1 MEKKKALELI
11 KLEVLDCLNETD
23 SEALRISKEVDADFP
38 WKELGEY
45 QNLVALLPVALTL
58 EFPVSELKDK
68 VALKLY
74 NMRDEI
80 KAKLDAK
87 KAAEKPPAP
96 IVEEEEIIVEE
107 EINFDDKDVL
117 IQEEDSPRVDSVAE
131 KIQHKR
137 MAEELAVKTDLRSK
151 VTFDKELVE
160 KTVKEYL
167 KSHFEPELKSIRK
180 DIKRNFI
187 ISLVFFV
194 ISLILILTLFLMG
207 WSSLV

>member
-1 MEKKKALELI
+1 MEKKKAIELI
-11 KLEVLDCLNETD
+11 KLEVLYCLNESD

-45 QNLVALLPVALTL
+45 QNLVALLPVALAL

-87 KAAEKPPAP
+87 KALEEPPAP
-96 IVEEEEIIVEE
+96 IVEEEEIVVDE
-107 EINFDDKDVL
+107 EITVDDINVS
-117 IQEEDSPRVDSVAE
+117 IQEEDSARVVSVAE
-131 KIQHKR
+131 KIEHKR
-137 MAEELAVKTDLRSK
+137 MAEEIAVKTDLRSK

-167 KSHFEPELKSIRK
+167 KSHFEPELRSIRK

-187 ISLVFFV
+187 ISLVLFV
-194 ISLILILTLFLMG
+194 VSLVLIVALFLMG
-207 WSSLV
+207 

>member
-1 MEKKKALELI
+1 MEKKKLIELI
-11 KLEVLDCLNETD
+11 KLEVLDCLNKADEET
-23 SEALRISKEVDADFP
+23 LRLSKEVDSDFP

-45 QNLVALLPVALTL
+45 QNLAALLPVALPI

-87 KAAEKPPAP
+87 KIP
-96 IVEEEEIIVEE
+96 EEIPVLQEVKEEIVEE
-107 EINFDDKDVL
+107 EIQLDEIN
-117 IQEEDSPRVDSVAE
+117 I
-131 KIQHKR
+131 I
-137 MAEELAVKTDLRSK
+137 AEEEEVAQVTVANKFEQKRIAEEVKADLRSK

-167 KSHFEPELKSIRK
+167 KSHFEPELKSIK
-180 DIKRNFI
+180 SDIKRNLI
-187 ISLVFFV
+187 ISIVLFA
-194 ISLILILTLFLMG
+194 ISLILIAILFVMNLT
-207 WSSLV
+207 

>member
-1 MEKKKALELI
+1 MEKKKLIELI
-11 KLEVLDCLNETD
+11 KLEVLDCLNKADEET
-23 SEALRISKEVDADFP
+23 LRLSKEVDSDFP

-45 QNLVALLPVALTL
+45 QNLAALLPVALPI

-87 KAAEKPPAP
+87 KIPEEIPVLQEV
-96 IVEEEEIIVEE
+96 VEEIVEE
-107 EINFDDKDVL
+107 EIQFDEINITAK
-117 IQEEDSPRVDSVAE
+117 EEEVAQVSVANKFE
-131 KIQHKR
+131 QKR
-137 MAEELAVKTDLRSK
+137 IAEEVKADLRSK

-167 KSHFEPELKSIRK
+167 KSHFEPELKSIK
-180 DIKRNFI
+180 SDIKRNFI
-187 ISLVFFV
+187 ISIVLFA
-194 ISLILILTLFLMG
+194 ISLILIAILLVMNLT
-207 WSSLV
+207 

>member
-1 MEKKKALELI
+1 MEKKKLIELI
-11 KLEVLDCLNETD
+11 KLEVLDCLNNADAET
-23 SEALRISKEVDADFP
+23 LRLSKEVDSDFP

-45 QNLVALLPVALTL
+45 QNLAALLPVALPI

-87 KAAEKPPAP
+87 KKLEEPP
-96 IVEEEEIIVEE
+96 VLQEVEE
-107 EINFDDKDVL
+107 EIVDEEIQLDEINITV
-117 IQEEDSPRVDSVAE
+117 QEEQVAQVSVPNKFE
-131 KIQHKR
+131 QKR
-137 MAEELAVKTDLRSK
+137 IAEEVKADLRSK

-167 KSHFEPELKSIRK
+167 KSHLEPELKLIRAS
-180 DIKRNFI
+180 IKRNLI
-187 ISLVFFV
+187 ISLALFA
-194 ISLILILTLFLMG
+194 ISLILIVILFVMGLT
-207 WSSLV
+207 

>member
-1 MEKKKALELI
+1 MEKKKAIELI
-11 KLEVLDCLNETD
+11 KLEVLYCLNEAD
-23 SEALRISKEVDADFP
+23 SEALRIAKEVDADFP

-45 QNLVALLPVALTL
+45 QKLVALLPAALTL

-87 KAAEKPPAP
+87 KVLEEPPAP
-96 IVEEEEIIVEE
+96 IVKKEELLVDEEIKV
-107 EINFDDKDVL
+107 DDIDVS
-117 IQEEDSPRVDSVAE
+117 IQEEDSARVDSVAE

-137 MAEELAVKTDLRSK
+137 MAEELAVKTDLRNK

-160 KTVKEYL
+160 RTVKEYL
-167 KSHFEPELKSIRK
+167 KSHFEHELKSIRK
-180 DIKRNFI
+180 DIKRNLI
-187 ISLVFFV
+187 ISLVLFV
-194 ISLILILTLFLMG
+194 ISLALIVALFLMG
-207 WSSLV
+207 

>member
-1 MEKKKALELI
+1 MEKKKLIELI
-11 KLEVLDCLNETD
+11 KLEVLDCLNKADEET
-23 SEALRISKEVDADFP
+23 LRLSKEVDSDFP

-45 QNLVALLPVALTL
+45 QNLAALLPVALPI

-87 KAAEKPPAP
+87 KIPEEIPVLQEV
-96 IVEEEEIIVEE
+96 VEEIVEE
-107 EINFDDKDVL
+107 EIQLDEIN
-117 IQEEDSPRVDSVAE
+117 ITAQEEEVAQVSVANKFE
-131 KIQHKR
+131 QKR
-137 MAEELAVKTDLRSK
+137 IAEEVKADLRSK

-167 KSHFEPELKSIRK
+167 KFHFEPELKSIK
-180 DIKRNFI
+180 SDIKRNLI
-187 ISLVFFV
+187 ISIVFFA
-194 ISLILILTLFLMG
+194 ISLILIAILFVMNLT
-207 WSSLV
+207 

>member
-1 MEKKKALELI
+1 MEKKKAIDLI
-11 KLEVLDCLNETD
+11 KLEVLDCLNNADAETL
-23 SEALRISKEVDADFP
+23 SLSKEVDSDFP

-45 QNLVALLPVALTL
+45 QNLAAFLSVALPL

-87 KAAEKPPAP
+87 KKLEEPPVLVEEEKEIIDEEF
-96 IVEEEEIIVEE
+96 IVEEINTPVIEEQISPLSVSGRIEQKRTEEISA
-107 EINFDDKDVL
+107 K
-117 IQEEDSPRVDSVAE
+117 S
-131 KIQHKR
+131 
-137 MAEELAVKTDLRSK
+137 DLRSK

-160 KTVKEYL
+160 KTVKEYF

-180 DIKRNFI
+180 SMKRNLV
-187 ISLVFFV
+187 ISLALFA
-194 ISLILILTLFLMG
+194 ISLILILILFVMDLI
-207 WSSLV
+207 

>member
-1 MEKKKALELI
+1 MEKKKAIELI
-11 KLEVLDCLNETD
+11 KLEVLYCLNESD

-45 QNLVALLPVALTL
+45 QNLAALLPVALAL

-87 KAAEKPPAP
+87 KALEKPPAP
-96 IVEEEEIIVEE
+96 IVEEEIVVDE
-107 EINFDDKDVL
+107 EINVDDINVS
-117 IQEEDSPRVDSVAE
+117 IQEEESDRVVSVAE
-131 KIQHKR
+131 KIEHKR
-137 MAEELAVKTDLRSK
+137 MVEEIAVKTDLRSK
-151 VTFDKELVE
+151 VTIDKELVE

-167 KSHFEPELKSIRK
+167 KSHFEPELRSIRK
-180 DIKRNFI
+180 DIKRNLI
-187 ISLVFFV
+187 ISLALFV
-194 ISLILILTLFLMG
+194 ISLVLIVALFLMG
-207 WSSLV
+207 

>member
-1 MEKKKALELI
+1 MEKKKLIELI
-11 KLEVLDCLNETD
+11 KLEVLDCLNNADAET
-23 SEALRISKEVDADFP
+23 LRLSKEVDSDFP

-45 QNLVALLPVALTL
+45 QNLAALLPVALPI

-87 KAAEKPPAP
+87 KTPEEVPVLQEV
-96 IVEEEEIIVEE
+96 VEEMVEE
-107 EINFDDKDVL
+107 EIQLDEINIRDK
-117 IQEEDSPRVDSVAE
+117 EEEVAQVSVANKFE
-131 KIQHKR
+131 QKR
-137 MAEELAVKTDLRSK
+137 IAEEIKADLRSK

-167 KSHFEPELKSIRK
+167 KSHFEPELKSINAG
-180 DIKRNFI
+180 IKRNLI
-187 ISLVFFV
+187 ISIVLFA
-194 ISLILILTLFLMG
+194 ISLILIAILLVMNLM
-207 WSSLV
+207 

>member
-1 MEKKKALELI
+1 MEKKKLIELI
-11 KLEVLDCLNETD
+11 KLEVLDCLNKADEET
-23 SEALRISKEVDADFP
+23 LRLSKEVDSDFP

-45 QNLVALLPVALTL
+45 QNLAALLPVALPI

-87 KAAEKPPAP
+87 KIP
-96 IVEEEEIIVEE
+96 EEIPVLQEVEE
-107 EINFDDKDVL
+107 EIVVEE
-117 IQEEDSPRVDSVAE
+117 IQLDE
-131 KIQHKR
+131 INII
-137 MAEELAVKTDLRSK
+137 AEEEEVPQVTVANKFEQKRIAEEVKADLRSK

-167 KSHFEPELKSIRK
+167 KFHFEPELKSINAG
-180 DIKRNFI
+180 IKRNLI
-187 ISLVFFV
+187 ISIVLFA
-194 ISLILILTLFLMG
+194 ISLILIAILLVMNLT
-207 WSSLV
+207 

>member
-1 MEKKKALELI
+1 MEKKKAIELI
-11 KLEVLDCLNETD
+11 KLEVLYCLNESD

-45 QNLVALLPVALTL
+45 QNLVALLPAALTL

-87 KAAEKPPAP
+87 KAPEEPPAP
-96 IVEEEEIIVEE
+96 IVKKEELLIDE
-107 EINFDDKDVL
+107 EINVDDIDVS
-117 IQEEDSPRVDSVAE
+117 IQEEDSARVDSVAE
-131 KIQHKR
+131 KIQNKR
-137 MAEELAVKTDLRSK
+137 MAEELAIKTDLRSK
-151 VTFDKELVE
+151 VTFDKDLVE

-187 ISLVFFV
+187 ISLVLFA
-194 ISLILILTLFLMG
+194 ISLALIVILFLMG
-207 WSSLV
+207 

>member
-1 MEKKKALELI
+1 MEKKKAIELI
-11 KLEVLDCLNETD
+11 KLEVLYCLNESD

-45 QNLVALLPVALTL
+45 QNLVALLPVALAL

-87 KAAEKPPAP
+87 KALEKPPAP
-96 IVEEEEIIVEE
+96 IVEEEEIVVDE
-107 EINFDDKDVL
+107 EITVDDINVS
-117 IQEEDSPRVDSVAE
+117 IQEEDSARVVSVAE
-131 KIQHKR
+131 KIEHKR
-137 MAEELAVKTDLRSK
+137 MAEEIAVKTDLRSK
-151 VTFDKELVE
+151 ATFDKDLVE

-167 KSHFEPELKSIRK
+167 RSHFEPELKSIRK
-180 DIKRNFI
+180 DIKRNFL
-187 ISLVFFV
+187 ISLALFV
-194 ISLILILTLFLMG
+194 ISLVLIVALFLMG
-207 WSSLV
+207 

>member
-1 MEKKKALELI
+1 MEKKKLIELI
-11 KLEVLDCLNETD
+11 KLEVLDCLNKADEET
-23 SEALRISKEVDADFP
+23 LRLSKEVDSDFP

-45 QNLVALLPVALTL
+45 QNLAALLPVALPI

-87 KAAEKPPAP
+87 MIPEEIPVLQE
-96 IVEEEEIIVEE
+96 VEEQILEEEIKLDEIDIITQEE
-107 EINFDDKDVL
+107 EVP
-117 IQEEDSPRVDSVAE
+117 QVTVANKFE
-131 KIQHKR
+131 QKR
-137 MAEELAVKTDLRSK
+137 IAEEVKADLRSK

-167 KSHFEPELKSIRK
+167 KFHFEPELKSINAG
-180 DIKRNFI
+180 IKRNLI
-187 ISLVFFV
+187 ISIVLFV
-194 ISLILILTLFLMG
+194 ISLILIAILFVMNLM
-207 WSSLV
+207 

>member
-1 MEKKKALELI
+1 MEKKKAIELI
-11 KLEVLDCLNETD
+11 KLEVLYCLNESD

-45 QNLVALLPVALTL
+45 QNLAALLPAALTL

-87 KAAEKPPAP
+87 KALEKPPAP
-96 IVEEEEIIVEE
+96 IVEEEEIVIDE
-107 EINFDDKDVL
+107 EINVDDIDVS
-117 IQEEDSPRVDSVAE
+117 IQEEDSARVDSVAE

-151 VTFDKELVE
+151 VTIDKELVE

-180 DIKRNFI
+180 EIKRNFI
-187 ISLVFFV
+187 ISLALFV
-194 ISLILILTLFLMG
+194 ISLILIVTIFLMG
-207 WSSLV
+207 